1 MKIVTLDEI
10 RGAIDMDR
18 IYAAIR
24 EGFIALSQ
32 GRVTLGAVG
41 YLGFPKYGADC
52 HIKSAASADGDVF
65 AVKIASTFAGNTK
78 IGLRTSDGMMLLFN
92 AHTGEPLALLEDRG
106 WLTDLRT
113 AIAGAIATKAILP
126 NDARTIGVVGTGI
139 QAELHATLAAEHC
152 DIRRVVL
159 WGRRH
164 EEAERLALE
173 LTSDRLNV
181 QSVASLEELASV
193 ADVVITTTPA
203 RMPLLTSGMFERPP
217 RIVAV
222 GADAPGK
229 QELASDL
236 TASMTVLVADSVEQC
251 LDHGE
256 LSRPYRDGLLA
267 AERVTELGSL
277 LANPVSFSDGESVL
291 VDLTGVGVQDLQIA
305 EAVWTELSR
314 AATSGSAG

>member
-1 MKIVTLDEI
+1 MKTYTLDEI
-10 RGAIDMDR
+10 RAAIDMDR
-18 IYAAIR
+18 IYKAIR

-32 GRVTLGAVG
+32 GHVVLGAVG

-52 HIKSAASADGDVF
+52 HIKSAATSDGDVF
-65 AVKIASTFAGNTK
+65 AVKIASTFAANAK
-78 IGLRTSDGMMLLFN
+78 LGLRTSDGIMLLFS

-126 NDARTIGVVGTGI
+126 NGAKTIGVVGTGI
-139 QAELHATLAAEHC
+139 QAELHATLASDHC
-152 DIRRVVL
+152 DIRRVVV

-164 EEAERLALE
+164 EQAERLALE
-173 LTSDRLNV
+173 LTSERLDV

-193 ADVVITTTPA
+193 ADVVITTTPS
-203 RMPLLTSGMFERPP
+203 RMPLLESGMFGKAR

-229 QELASDL
+229 QEVASDL
-236 TASMTVLVADSVEQC
+236 TASMDVLVADSIEQC

-256 LSRPYRDGLLA
+256 LSRPYREGLIGA
-267 AERVTELGSL
+267 DRVTELGTL
-277 LANPVSFSDGESVL
+277 LADPVSFSHDESVL

-305 EAVWTELSR
+305 HTVWTQLSR
-314 AATSGSAG
+314 AAK